1 MMKLAPHN
9 HFVTGP
15 QAENVLSAVSYL
27 NAAHGLALD
36 THIVIAH
43 ECVGIKDH
51 EAAARLVWL
60 LFHRLRKWFHRRQ
73 MEAFY
78 IYIHENSRERGF
90 HTHVLLHADEA
101 GVDLRKWLPGAVER
115 LWGGPLPGNMLH
127 IKNRR
132 QRKLSHRI
140 ALQSIWLRYVL
151 KGVWPGLGIVDVEKG
166 MVKPVHEVLGLRP
179 RPGGLVLCR
188 KRVGVSSNIGR
199 RARDKAGY
207 ASLFSRGVDDRLFA
221 GDEFRMHEEALR
233 QAEAAQLASQL
244 VVSLSNI

>member
-1 MMKLAPHN
+1 MMKLAPHH

-15 QAENVLSAVSYL
+15 QAENIMSAVSYL
-27 NAAHGLALD
+27 NAAHGLLLD

-60 LFHRLRKWFHRRQ
+60 LFHRLQKWFRRRQ

-90 HTHVLLHADEA
+90 HSHILLHAGEA
-101 GVDLRKWLPGAVER
+101 AADLRKWLPGAVAR
-115 LWGGPLPGNMLH
+115 LWGDPLPGEMLH
-127 IKNRR
+127 IKHRR

-140 ALQSIWLRYVL
+140 TLQWIWVRYVL
-151 KGVWPGLGIVDVEKG
+151 KGVWPRLGIVDVDKG
-166 MVKPVHEVLGLRP
+166 VVKPVHELLGLRP

-188 KRVGVSSNIGR
+188 KRTGVSSNIGR

-207 ASLFSRGVDDRLFA
+207 ASLFSRGLDDRLFS
-221 GDEFRMHEEALR
+221 GDEFRIRDEELR
-233 QAEAAQLASQL
+233 QAEADKLAGQL